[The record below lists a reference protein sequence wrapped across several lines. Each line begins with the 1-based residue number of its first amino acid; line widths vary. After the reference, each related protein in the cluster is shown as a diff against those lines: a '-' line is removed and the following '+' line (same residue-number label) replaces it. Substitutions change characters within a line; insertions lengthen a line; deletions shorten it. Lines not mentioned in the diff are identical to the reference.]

1 MPSVIYRQG
10 SGRVVSSVL
19 RFATGTLTQSAG
31 EAVYTPPGGG
41 GGGTLDH
48 AALTSNLAWTTSA
61 HTGTASRL
69 AGFDGAGA
77 AAYYTGSTALD
88 LVATTRGMIPVRG
101 AATWGGLTVGAAT
114 YLLGSDG
121 TDPIWRSPTSAK
133 ADLSLGNVENTAL
146 STWAGSTNITTLGT
160 IATGVWSG
168 TAVAVAKG
176 GTGSTSASAARTA
189 LGLAIGTN
197 VQAWDADLD
206 GLAALGDGLPVRN
219 TTWGLASLTG
229 LSLTGSNLAVLYG
242 VGSGSACQGNDSRL
256 SDARAPTGSA
266 GGDLGGTYPNPTV
279 SQARGLRETSGP
291 TTLVMGAV
299 ADGQVLK
306 RSGSTIIGVNLII
319 AIAMNDLSAGQDVP
333 IETGVSTVSNP
344 AMLIANGSDV

>member
-1 MPSVIYRQG
+1 MARIKGVRPNAYDN
-10 SGRVVSSVL
+10 
-19 RFATGTLTQSAG
+19 
-31 EAVYTPPGGG
+31 GGG
-41 GGGTLDH
+41 GGSSDH
-48 AALTSNLAWTTSA
+48 AALTHLAWTTSA

-88 LVATTRGMIPVRG
+88 LVASTRGMIPVRG
-101 AATWGGLTVGAAT
+101 ASVWGGLAVGASA
-114 YLLGSDG
+114 YLLGSNG
-121 TDPIWRSPTSAK
+121 TDPLWKSPSTVK
-133 ADLSLGNVENTAL
+133 TDLSLNNVENIAL
-146 STWAGSTNITTLGT
+146 STWAGSTSITTLGT
-160 IATGVWSG
+160 IGTGTWQGS
-168 TAVAVAKG
+168 TLAIAYG
-176 GTGSTSASAARTA
+176 GTGATTAGGARTA
-189 LGLAIGTN
+189 LGLAIGTD
-197 VQAWDADLD
+197 VQAYAADLTA
-206 GLAALGDGLPVRN
+206 LAALGNGLPVRN

-266 GGDLGGTYPNPTV
+266 GGDLGGAYPNPTV

-291 TTLVMGAV
+291 TTLIMGAV
-299 ADGQVLK
+299 ADGQILK

-333 IETGVSTVSNP
+333 VETGVSTVSNP
-344 AMLIANGSDV
+344 SILIANGSDV